1 MSAQFT
7 NLALYR
13 RLLAQARPYWPH
25 IAATLVLGLL
35 STPLALLSPLPLQ
48 IAVDSVIGSHPVP
61 RVLDALSSSAAMH
74 SKTAVLTLAATA
86 RDEDLVDF
94 RRAVERDI
102 AIGAPPAAAASIR
115 VNAAAREARPG
126 RP

>member
-1 MSAQFT
+1 MTMA
-7 NLALYR
+7 LAVLTD
-13 RLLAQARPYWPH
+13 LVARGVP
-25 IAATLVLGLL
+25 IDTAT
-35 STPLALLSPLPLQ
+35 
-48 IAVDSVIGSHPVP
+48 
-61 RVLDALSSSAAMH
+61 
-74 SKTAVLTLAATA
+74 TAVLTLAATA